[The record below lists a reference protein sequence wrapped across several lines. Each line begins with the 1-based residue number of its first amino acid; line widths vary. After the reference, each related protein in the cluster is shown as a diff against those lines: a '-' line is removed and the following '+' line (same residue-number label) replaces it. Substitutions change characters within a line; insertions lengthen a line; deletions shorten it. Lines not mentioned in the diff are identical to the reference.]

1 LSELANITGYFLSIR
16 KLWMEAAFAEDRSGS
31 SAVSTPIPMK
41 IKRIE
46 ITGFKSFVECTV
58 LGFDDG
64 ITSIVGPNGCGK
76 SNVVDAIRWVMGEQN
91 ARYLRGKLME
101 DVIFGGSESRK
112 PLGMAEVTLTMDNTS
127 GLAPSAFR
135 DYAEIQI
142 TRRLYRNGESDYLLN
157 KTPCRLLDITELFM
171 DTGVGT
177 RAYSIIEQGK
187 IGMIINS
194 KPEDRRS
201 LIEEAAGVTKFKA
214 RKKTALRKIDATR
227 QNLVRLGDI
236 VSEVRRQMNSLKRQA
251 QRAERFKGFREDLR
265 ELELQFGLRQYLAL
279 NEKAKQVASS
289 AEEQTGQVDSVTRQL
304 EQADLELEQARLTH
318 AERDKEATQGQA
330 GVFHL
335 ASEIQRIESRLEF
348 GAKEFESLD
357 HQQQRIATELA
368 EIDSRLSAADQEE
381 STLRHAQEEQT
392 RTLAEEGTRLTE
404 SEEVLLD
411 LTEQEDTLGRQLE
424 QARQELYH
432 LLAELT
438 RMNSQQ
444 EEAKRRLAVLS
455 ELTERNRH
463 EALSVNGQL
472 EHLQNKHSN
481 LSSTLEAIED
491 VRVELVHRRQALQER
506 QTGLKEQI
514 EQIEHELLQRREELN
529 RQRSRLESLQQLEH
543 NLEGYTRGVKSLL
556 SDARHKVCM
565 QGLVADILEVPARY
579 EAAIEAALG
588 ERVQALLPDNLET
601 VQNALVYLQDNEGRC
616 TFLLPESPAV
626 EAPKLPGG
634 KPLVELLQGR
644 AGFQSAVARL
654 LSGIYLVDDLTGY
667 YGQKLPF
674 GTTLVTE
681 DGNMLTYR
689 GEVTGGGRQAL
700 DQGLLHKKR
709 EMKDLQKQVKSLDC
723 EVATLNQ
730 RREALREESRSAEV
744 ALRQAEHD
752 LHQQEIRMV
761 DNRKD
766 LDGLQQEDARLQ
778 DRIEVLS
785 LEEEQLHEEHE
796 SLRQTL
802 QASSGTRVTGEGEK
816 RELEMLVARL
826 QEELQGLREQTNE
839 ARQGVTSLKVGLA
852 SLREREES
860 SRNALKRLLGLR
872 EDLRQRQV
880 TLNRETLGAS
890 GKQVILRSEAEELKV
905 RMELLY
911 HKRIELE
918 NVLVGLRE
926 RFEESRQDIERREAE
941 IKQFRS
947 RAQHLR
953 DELSSRQMQS
963 RELQLEIEHMRQAF
977 LERYRIDLSE
987 PEVAEKLDEA
997 FDEVS
1002 AAERRDYLQNR
1013 IDDIGE
1019 VNLMAIEEYQELE
1032 ERYTFLT
1039 VQQEDLYKSLEGLQS
1054 AIAKINRTTRKR
1066 FRETFDLVNAR
1077 FRELFP
1083 LLFNGGQAELILT
1096 DENDLLET
1104 GIEVV
1109 AQPPGKKLQNVTLLS
1124 GGEKALTAVAMIFS
1138 IFQIKP
1144 SPFCLLDEVD
1154 APLDDANIGRFN
1166 DIVTTMAKTSQFI
1179 IITHNKRTME
1189 IADNL
1194 YGITMEEPG
1203 VSKLVSVCMKEVA

>member
-1 LSELANITGYFLSIR
+1 
-16 KLWMEAAFAEDRSGS
+16 
-31 SAVSTPIPMK
+31 
-41 IKRIE
+41 
-46 ITGFKSFVECTV
+46 
-58 LGFDDG
+58 
-64 ITSIVGPNGCGK
+64 
-76 SNVVDAIRWVMGEQN
+76 
-91 ARYLRGKLME
+91 
-101 DVIFGGSESRK
+101 
-112 PLGMAEVTLTMDNTS
+112 
-127 GLAPSAFR
+127 
-135 DYAEIQI
+135 
-142 TRRLYRNGESDYLLN
+142 
-157 KTPCRLLDITELFM
+157 
-171 DTGVGT
+171 
-177 RAYSIIEQGK
+177 
-187 IGMIINS
+187 
-194 KPEDRRS
+194 
-201 LIEEAAGVTKFKA
+201 
-214 RKKTALRKIDATR
+214 
-227 QNLVRLGDI
+227 
-236 VSEVRRQMNSLKRQA
+236 
-251 QRAERFKGFREDLR
+251 
-265 ELELQFGLRQYLAL
+265 
-279 NEKAKQVASS
+279 
-289 AEEQTGQVDSVTRQL
+289 
-304 EQADLELEQARLTH
+304 
-318 AERDKEATQGQA
+318 
-330 GVFHL
+330 
-335 ASEIQRIESRLEF
+335 
-348 GAKEFESLD
+348 
-357 HQQQRIATELA
+357 
-368 EIDSRLSAADQEE
+368 
-381 STLRHAQEEQT
+381 
-392 RTLAEEGTRLTE
+392 
-404 SEEVLLD
+404 
-411 LTEQEDTLGRQLE
+411 
-424 QARQELYH
+424 
-432 LLAELT
+432 
-438 RMNSQQ
+438 
-444 EEAKRRLAVLS
+444 
-455 ELTERNRH
+455 
-463 EALSVNGQL
+463 
-472 EHLQNKHSN
+472 
-481 LSSTLEAIED
+481 
-491 VRVELVHRRQALQER
+491 
-506 QTGLKEQI
+506 
-514 EQIEHELLQRREELN
+514 
-529 RQRSRLESLQQLEH
+529 
-543 NLEGYTRGVKSLL
+543 
-556 SDARHKVCM
+556 
-565 QGLVADILEVPARY
+565 
-579 EAAIEAALG
+579 
-588 ERVQALLPDNLET
+588 
-601 VQNALVYLQDNEGRC
+601 
-616 TFLLPESPAV
+616 
-626 EAPKLPGG
+626 
-634 KPLVELLQGR
+634 
-644 AGFQSAVARL
+644 
-654 LSGIYLVDDLTGY
+654 
-667 YGQKLPF
+667 
-674 GTTLVTE
+674 
-681 DGNMLTYR
+681 
-689 GEVTGGGRQAL
+689 
-700 DQGLLHKKR
+700 
-709 EMKDLQKQVKSLDC
+709 
-723 EVATLNQ
+723 
-730 RREALREESRSAEV
+730 
-744 ALRQAEHD
+744 
-752 LHQQEIRMV
+752 
-761 DNRKD
+761 
-766 LDGLQQEDARLQ
+766 
-778 DRIEVLS
+778 
-785 LEEEQLHEEHE
+785 
-796 SLRQTL
+796 
-802 QASSGTRVTGEGEK
+802 VTGEGEK